1 MTEKMPA
8 DQLRDLAARF
18 RYSPV
23 VVATPLRELVPAII
37 AWVDSVEARL
47 AMIEGTHGVNEFAR
61 RLAHEPQPSEPTN
74 AKT

>member
-61 RLAHEPQPSEPTN
+61 RIAREARAEGHAN